1 MSKAKK
7 LGKDFGLLSIGNF
20 ASRILSFL
28 LVPLYTSILTTYE
41 YGIVD
46 IINTTVSLVYPL
58 AILVIS
64 EAVIR
69 FCLEKSSDM
78 KQIWTISIGIT
89 MLGSLGM
96 IAISPIVLLT
106 SLKDYYVLFLLHGI
120 TVSFNAT
127 ISQFVKGSNRVDIYA
142 IGGVINTAVVI
153 AGNILFL
160 LVFKLGIHGYMV
172 SIALGH
178 ICANAF
184 YVISLKAWRYFI
196 PLRSIDRTLVKQMI
210 RYAVPMIPNSI
221 SWWISDSSDK
231 YVVQYFCG
239 LAVNG
244 IYAVAYKIP
253 SMLTSI
259 STLFVSAWQITAF
272 EDFNSDESKK
282 FFSKVSSEFLSSI
295 LLVAGGLVFMTRP
308 IASLLFAKEFYQAWE
323 FTPVLILA
331 FVFSTASSFWG
342 TVYTAAKKTKML
354 FYSTM
359 VAAVLNILLNILLT
373 PLMGAMGA
381 AIATLISYMT
391 ICVIRIVHS
400 RYIIRLELAWKRIVP
415 TLALV
420 FAEVLIISHESWVTT
435 VICGGL
441 WIITVFINREAFITI
456 LRKLT
461 GRIRRKT
468 NG

>member
-1 MSKAKK
+1 VSKAKK

-58 AILVIS
+58 AIMIIS

-69 FCLEKSSDM
+69 FCLDKSSDM
-78 KQIWTISIGIT
+78 KQIWTISICIT
-89 MLGSLGM
+89 ALGSLGM
-96 IAISPIVLLT
+96 VVFSPIILLT
-106 SLKDYYVLFLLHGI
+106 SLKDYYILFLLHGI
-120 TVSFNAT
+120 TISFNAT

-153 AGNILFL
+153 TGNILFL
-160 LVFKLGIHGYMV
+160 LVFKLGIHGYMM

-178 ICANAF
+178 FCANVF
-184 YVISLKAWRYFI
+184 YIMALKLWRFFI
-196 PLRSIDRTLVKQMI
+196 PLSSIDRMLAKQMI
-210 RYAVPMIPNSI
+210 KYAIPMIPNSI

-259 STLFVSAWQITAF
+259 STLFISAWQITAF
-272 EDFNSDESKK
+272 EDFESDEAKK

-308 IASLLFAKEFYQAWE
+308 IARILFAKEFYQAWE
-323 FTPVLILA
+323 FTPVLIFA

-342 TVYTAAKKTKML
+342 TIYTAAKKTKML

-359 VAAVLNILLNILLT
+359 VAAVMNIVLNIILT
-373 PLMGAMGA
+373 PLMDAMGA

-391 ICVIRIVHS
+391 ICVVRILHS
-400 RYIIRLELAWKRIVP
+400 QCIIRLQIDWGKIISTVMI
-415 TLALV
+415 V
-420 FAEVLIISHESWVTT
+420 FAEVVIISYESWLTAV
-435 VICGGL
+435 VCAGL
-441 WIITVFINREAFITI
+441 WGIALFINRETFIAI
-456 LRKLT
+456 LYKLT
-461 GRIRRKT
+461 NCIRGRFR
-468 NG
+468 G